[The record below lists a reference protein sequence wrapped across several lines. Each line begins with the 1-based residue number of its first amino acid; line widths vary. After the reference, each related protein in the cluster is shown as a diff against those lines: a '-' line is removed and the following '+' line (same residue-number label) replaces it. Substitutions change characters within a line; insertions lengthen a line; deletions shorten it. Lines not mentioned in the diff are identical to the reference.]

1 MCVCV
6 WKGGEWEVA
15 EEEACTM
22 HAPTSQRSA
31 LTYARG
37 SWYADESIKAELL
50 TIVNTNFGSGKL
62 VLIGGVQINMPSQLI
77 GGVQVKC
84 EDHFMPLMVRGTK

>member
-1 MCVCV
+1 
-6 WKGGEWEVA
+6 
-15 EEEACTM
+15 M

-62 VLIGGVQINMPSQLI
+62 VLIGGVQINMPPPY
-77 GGVQVKC
+77 
-84 EDHFMPLMVRGTK
+84 EDHFMPLIFDACSATSNPVDMLPTLLL